1 MKNFIK
7 IWWKELIFAV
17 LALVIGFFVI
27 GDRCSG
33 KKAEVVVEQTD
44 IRQLRDHL
52 VDSVQSLAI
61 AKQLLIE
68 DSIAGYY
75 KQRLQQKDKYITAG
89 KIEINRLSK
98 HIEKLMVD
106 YNNNPTI
113 DKCDSALKYQA
124 KQIDVQQL
132 VIDSLDAEAQDWCEL
147 SESYARTIVMKDTL
161 LNNKT
166 ADLLRANNN
175 INQLQKQIKRDNN
188 WWKRNEKW
196 FFLGAGAVGMGL
208 ILK

>member
-1 MKNFIK
+1 MKNFLK

-17 LALVIGFFVI
+17 IALVVGIFII
-27 GDRCSG
+27 GDSCYEH
-33 KKAEVVVEQTD
+33 KAETVVEQTD
-44 IRQLRDHL
+44 ILQLRDHL
-52 VDSVQSLAI
+52 VDNIRSLAI

-75 KQRLQQKDKYITAG
+75 KQRLQQKDQSISAG
-89 KIEINRLSK
+89 KKEINRLSK
-98 HIEKLMVD
+98 RIETLIVD
-106 YNNNPTI
+106 YNDNPTL

-124 KQIDVQQL
+124 KQIDVQQA
-132 VIDSLDAEAQDWCEL
+132 VIDSLDAEAQEWCEL
-147 SESYARTIVMKDTL
+147 SESYERTIILKDTL

>member
-17 LALVIGFFVI
+17 IALVVGIFII
-27 GDRCSG
+27 GDSCYEH
-33 KKAEVVVEQTD
+33 KAETVVEQTD
-44 IRQLRDHL
+44 ILQLRDHL
-52 VDSVQSLAI
+52 VDNIRSLAI

-75 KQRLQQKDKYITAG
+75 KQRLQQKDQSISAG
-89 KIEINRLSK
+89 KKEINRLSK
-98 HIEKLMVD
+98 RIETLIVD
-106 YNNNPTI
+106 YNDNPTL

-124 KQIDVQQL
+124 KQIDVQQA
-132 VIDSLDAEAQDWCEL
+132 VIDSLDAEAQEWCEL
-147 SESYARTIVMKDTL
+147 SESYERTIILKDTL

>member
-17 LALVIGFFVI
+17 IALVVGIFII
-27 GDRCSG
+27 GDSCSEH
-33 KKAEVVVEQTD
+33 KAETVVEQTD

-61 AKQLLIE
+61 AKQLFIE

-75 KQRLQQKDKYITAG
+75 KQRLQLKDQSISAG
-89 KIEINRLSK
+89 KTEINRLSK
-98 HIEKLMVD
+98 RIEKLIVD
-106 YNNNPTI
+106 YNENPTI

-124 KQIDVQQL
+124 KQIDVQQA
-132 VIDSLDAEAQDWCEL
+132 VIDSLDAEAQEWCEL
-147 SESYARTIVMKDTL
+147 SESYERTIILKDTL

-188 WWKRNEKW
+188 WWNRNEKW